1 MDDRR
6 SRINTLFVHTRTIN
20 RRSCLIF
27 SVVILTYGII
37 AISIACVMQVVDTG
51 GWVGVDADRFH
62 EMARIIVNGFTPYVS
77 FIDPKPPLLFFVV
90 SAMDLVQPPG
100 AMDLPVIT
108 LINILCALLVF
119 YIGKTDYGF
128 ISGYTAGLLWLVI
141 AAFVQGYFLFSEQFA
156 VLFLLLSFIAARKN
170 RFVYAGIC
178 LGLAFGFKQYAILG
192 LVPLL
197 YLMRASGEQRYHRLV
212 LPAIIS
218 GLSSFAVVL
227 AMYGGA
233 ATMSALYWTF
243 GIAPAY
249 VSGQVIEEIPG
260 FWASSTFSF
269 ALYLVAS
276 IFIVLPV
283 VLFAAASIVRRGLRS
298 PFEWTIFLFALVLSG
313 TLFIRQYLHYWI
325 LILPFILLLACREFA
340 DDADGAGDS
349 GHNRLPEREDTS
361 SQKKPGEG

>member
-1 MDDRR
+1 M
-6 SRINTLFVHTRTIN
+6 TLN
-20 RRSCLIF
+20 RRACLKFCAVIF
-27 SVVILTYGII
+27 TYGII
-37 AISIACVMQVVDTG
+37 AIVIACAMHAVNTG
-51 GWVGVDADRFH
+51 AWAGVDADRFH
-62 EMARIIVNGFTPYVS
+62 EMARIIINGFTPYIS
-77 FIDPKPPLLFFVV
+77 FIDPKPPLLFFAV

-108 LINILCALLVF
+108 LINILCALLVY
-119 YIGKTDYGF
+119 YIGKKDYGF

-156 VLFLLLSFIAARKN
+156 ILFLLLSFIAARNN

-192 LVPLL
+192 LIPLL
-197 YLMRASGEQRYHRLV
+197 YLMWASGDRRYHHLI
-212 LPAIIS
+212 LPAIIT
-218 GLSSFAVVL
+218 GLSSFVVVL
-227 AMYGGA
+227 AVYGNA

-249 VSGQVIEEIPG
+249 ASGQVIEGIPG
-260 FWASSTFSF
+260 FWANSMFSF

-283 VLFAAASIVRRGLRS
+283 VLFAAASIIRRGLRS

-313 TLFIRQYLHYWI
+313 TLLIRQYLHYWI

-340 DDADGAGDS
+340 DD
-349 GHNRLPEREDTS
+349 T
-361 SQKKPGEG
+361 

>member
-1 MDDRR
+1 MTFPRR
-6 SRINTLFVHTRTIN
+6 T
-20 RRSCLIF
+20 CLILTA
-27 SVVILTYGII
+27 VILTYGIL
-37 AISIACVMQVVDTG
+37 AVAIACTMQAVNTG
-51 GWVGVDADRFH
+51 GWAGVDADRFH
-62 EMARIIVNGFTPYVS
+62 EMARMIINGFTPYVS
-77 FIDPKPPLLFFVV
+77 FVDPKPPLLFFVV
-90 SAMDLVQPPG
+90 SAMDIVQPPG

-192 LVPLL
+192 LIPLL
-197 YLMRASGEQRYHRLV
+197 YLMRTSGERRYHRFI
-212 LPAIIS
+212 LPAIIT
-218 GLSSFAVVL
+218 GLSSFAVVF
-227 AMYGGA
+227 AVYGNT

-243 GIAPAY
+243 GIAPTY
-249 VSGQVIEEIPG
+249 VSSQVIEELPG

-276 IFIVLPV
+276 IVIVLPV
-283 VLFAAASIVRRGLRS
+283 VLFAAASLVRRGLRS

-340 DDADGAGDS
+340 DDPDDNGEP
-349 GHNRLPEREDTS
+349 GHNQIMDRKNES
-361 SQKKPGEG
+361 SQQKPGVG